1 MISGRSS
8 ETTYEQTE
16 NLKPGKDLFGDGGAA
31 EHVPALEHEHLA
43 SRAGQVGGAGQPV
56 VPAADDDRVVTHR
69 RNYLSAR
76 SPSARKPCQARQ

>member
-16 NLKPGKDLFGDGGAA
+16 NLKPGKDFFGDGRAA

-43 SRAGQVGGAGQPV
+43 CPRAR
-56 VPAADDDRVVTHR
+56 DRR
-69 RNYLSAR
+69 R
-76 SPSARKPCQARQ
+76 SPDRCGRRR